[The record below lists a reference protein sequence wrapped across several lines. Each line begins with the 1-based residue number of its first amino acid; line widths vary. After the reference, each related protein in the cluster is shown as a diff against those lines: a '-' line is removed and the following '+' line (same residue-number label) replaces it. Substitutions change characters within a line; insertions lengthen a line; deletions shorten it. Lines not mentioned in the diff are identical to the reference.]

1 MQFKPSN
8 GCTNQKEYEKIE
20 EEEVVLD
27 GSRSVPSPIGFT

>member
-20 EEEVVLD
+20 EGEEEEKVLD
-27 GSRSVPSPIGFT
+27 C